1 MESRRANQARLFQVK
16 FDGNPSQPGSIGTFY
31 TDQGN
36 FKLYA
41 YQLAIIDVSR
51 SVLLGVDQSSI
62 WFLEYRG
69 IPFLGRTGYLTE
81 ISMEEAGGWNFSQ
94 KALDTLTTLPPQPCE
109 A

>member
-1 MESRRANQARLFQVK
+1 VKSRRANQARLFQVK
-16 FDGNPSQPGSIGTFY
+16 FDGDPGQPGTMGTFY

-36 FKLYA
+36 FKIYT

-51 SVLLGVDQSSI
+51 SVLLGVDQSSL

-81 ISMEEAGGWNFSQ
+81 ISMEEAGGWDLCQ
-94 KALDTLTTLPPQPCE
+94 KALDTLSTLPPQSCE